1 MPTSAPTTDLD
12 GASWIRR
19 RHGCREKGAASQLQ
33 RPLTPRWR
41 TRGN

>member
-1 MPTSAPTTDLD
+1 MPTSAPTTHLD